1 MRPSITRQ
9 EAIRAI
15 AVARSAVSTPEALR
29 TLLEDYQAK
38 TVLEALEQAYGGVTN
53 EFLALLHTEISGL
66 DVDVVGE
73 PDERHPC
80 PCCKRLTLTELY
92 APSAGTGYDI
102 CGHCGWEDDG
112 TVREDARSSV
122 NRGTM
127 ADCMERI
134 GRDAKLCE
142 KWRRE

>member
-9 EAIRAI
+9 EAIRGI

-66 DVDVVGE
+66 AVDVVGE

-80 PCCKRLTLTELY
+80 PCCKRGQPMVCRPSRSRALF
-92 APSAGTGYDI
+92 APRG
-102 CGHCGWEDDG
+102 
-112 TVREDARSSV
+112 RERGGAITSPPHPTSPSTRARTCSRTRTS
-122 NRGTM
+122 TP
-127 ADCMERI
+127 
-134 GRDAKLCE
+134 
-142 KWRRE
+142 